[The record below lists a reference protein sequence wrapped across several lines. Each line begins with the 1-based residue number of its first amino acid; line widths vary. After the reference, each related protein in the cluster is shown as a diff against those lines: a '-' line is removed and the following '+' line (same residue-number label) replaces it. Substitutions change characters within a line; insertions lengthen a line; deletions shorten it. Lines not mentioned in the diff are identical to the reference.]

1 MANLPKLI
9 YVKHDDSDYI
19 LAAESI
25 SELLDQGEKVTVGIY
40 KLQEL
45 VVGSFEAVVI
55 HHCGKSNEL

>member
-9 YVKHDDSDYI
+9 YVKHETDGDYI

-45 VVGSFEAVVI
+45 VVGSFEAVFTPLRKV
-55 HHCGKSNEL
+55 K

>member
-9 YVKHDDSDYI
+9 YVKHETDGDYI

-25 SELLDQGEKVTVGIY
+25 SELLDQGEKVTIGIY

-45 VVGSFEAVVI
+45 VVGSFEAVVTPLR
-55 HHCGKSNEL
+55 KVK